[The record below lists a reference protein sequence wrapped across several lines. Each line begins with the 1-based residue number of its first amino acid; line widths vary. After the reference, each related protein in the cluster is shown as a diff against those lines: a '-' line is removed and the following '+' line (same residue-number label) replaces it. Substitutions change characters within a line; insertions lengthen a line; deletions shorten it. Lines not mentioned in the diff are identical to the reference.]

1 MDANRSK
8 RRKSKDNP
16 YTIFDEEGKLYV
28 TFKDGKGI
36 KHKIEVNNDVFNFFD
51 DSELHDVR
59 ELNEFDR
66 HIEHS
71 EQSENTLHKKIL
83 SKDVHF
89 EDIMISKMR
98 NGQLKKML
106 FCLTP
111 LQRERVILFYWE
123 RFSCPEI
130 AEMQGCTKQAV
141 SLSIR
146 RARKKLKKEILKNN
160 DFT

>member
-1 MDANRSK
+1 MNANRSK

-16 YTIFDEEGKLYV
+16 YTIFEEQGKLYV
-28 TFKDGKGI
+28 TFKDGQGI
-36 KHKIEVNNDVFNFFD
+36 KQKIEVNNDIFNFFD

>member
-1 MDANRSK
+1 MDANRPK

-16 YTIFDEEGKLYV
+16 YTIFEEQGKLYV
-28 TFKDGKGI
+28 TFKDGQGI
-36 KHKIEVNNDVFNFFD
+36 KQKIEVNNDIFNFFD

-89 EDIMISKMR
+89 EDIMMSKMR

-146 RARKKLKKEILKNN
+146 QAREKLKEKILNDE

>member
-1 MDANRSK
+1 MDANRPK

-16 YTIFDEEGKLYV
+16 YTIFEEQGKLYV
-28 TFKDGKGI
+28 AFKDGQGI
-36 KHKIEVNNDVFNFFD
+36 KQKIEVNNDIFNFFD

-89 EDIMISKMR
+89 EDIMMSKMR

-146 RARKKLKKEILKNN
+146 QAREKLKEKILNDE

>member
-1 MDANRSK
+1 MDANRPK

-16 YTIFDEEGKLYV
+16 YTIFEEQGKLYV
-28 TFKDGKGI
+28 TFKDGQGI
-36 KHKIEVNNDVFNFFD
+36 KQKIEVNNDIFNFFD

-83 SKDVHF
+83 SKHVHF

-123 RFSCPEI
+123 RFSSPEI

>member
-1 MDANRSK
+1 MDANRPK

-16 YTIFDEEGKLYV
+16 YTIFEEQGKLYV
-28 TFKDGKGI
+28 TFKDGQGI
-36 KHKIEVNNDVFNFFD
+36 KQKIEVNNDIFNFFD

-66 HIEHS
+66 RIEHS

>member
-36 KHKIEVNNDVFNFFD
+36 KHKIEVNNDIFNFFD

>member
-36 KHKIEVNNDVFNFFD
+36 KHKIEVNNDIFNFFD

-83 SKDVHF
+83 STDVHF

>member
-1 MDANRSK
+1 MDANRPK

-16 YTIFDEEGKLYV
+16 YTIFEEEGKLYV
-28 TFKDGKGI
+28 TFKDGQGI
-36 KHKIEVNNDVFNFFD
+36 KQKIEVNNDIFNFFD

-66 HIEHS
+66 HIE
-71 EQSENTLHKKIL
+71 QSENTLHKKTL
-83 SKDVHF
+83 SKDVNY
-89 EDIMISKMR
+89 EDIMISKIR

-146 RARKKLKKEILKNN
+146 QA
-160 DFT
+160 

>member
-28 TFKDGKGI
+28 AFKDGQGI
-36 KHKIEVNNDVFNFFD
+36 KQKIEVNNDIFNFFD
-51 DSELHDVR
+51 DSEVHDVR

-71 EQSENTLHKKIL
+71 EQSENTLHKKTL

>member
-36 KHKIEVNNDVFNFFD
+36 KQKIEVNNDIFNFFD

-71 EQSENTLHKKIL
+71 EQSENTLHKKTL

-89 EDIMISKMR
+89 EK
-98 NGQLKKML
+98 
-106 FCLTP
+106 
-111 LQRERVILFYWE
+111 IL
-123 RFSCPEI
+123 
-130 AEMQGCTKQAV
+130 
-141 SLSIR
+141 
-146 RARKKLKKEILKNN
+146 
-160 DFT
+160 

>member
-1 MDANRSK
+1 MDANRPK

-16 YTIFDEEGKLYV
+16 YTIFEEQGKLYV
-28 TFKDGKGI
+28 TFKDGQGI
-36 KHKIEVNNDVFNFFD
+36 KQKIEVNNDIFNFFD

-66 HIEHS
+66 RIEHS

-123 RFSCPEI
+123 RFSCLEI

>member
-1 MDANRSK
+1 MDANRPK

-16 YTIFDEEGKLYV
+16 YTIFEEQGKLYV
-28 TFKDGKGI
+28 TFKDGQGI
-36 KHKIEVNNDVFNFFD
+36 KQKIEVNNDIFNFFD

-66 HIEHS
+66 HTEHS
-71 EQSENTLHKKIL
+71 EQSDSTLNKKASAKNVL
-83 SKDVHF
+83 F
-89 EDIMISKMR
+89 EDMMMSKMIS
-98 NGQLKKML
+98 GQLKKML

-146 RARKKLKKEILKNN
+146 QAREKLKEKILNN
-160 DFT
+160 EDFS

>member
-1 MDANRSK
+1 MDANRPK

-16 YTIFDEEGKLYV
+16 YTIFEEQGKLYV
-28 TFKDGKGI
+28 TFKDGQGI
-36 KHKIEVNNDVFNFFD
+36 KQKIDVNNDIFNFFD

-83 SKDVHF
+83 SKHVHF
-89 EDIMISKMR
+89 EDIMIFKMR
-98 NGQLKKML
+98 NGQLNKML
-106 FCLTP
+106 LCLTP
-111 LQRERVILFYWE
+111 LQRERVMLFYWE
-123 RFSCPEI
+123 RLSCPEI
-130 AEMQGCTKQAV
+130 ADIQGCTKQAV

>member
-1 MDANRSK
+1 MDANRPK

-16 YTIFDEEGKLYV
+16 YTIFEEQGKLYV
-28 TFKDGKGI
+28 TFKDGQGI
-36 KHKIEVNNDVFNFFD
+36 KQKIEVNNDIFNFFD

-83 SKDVHF
+83 SKHVHF
-89 EDIMISKMR
+89 EDIMISKMI

>member
-1 MDANRSK
+1 MDANRPK

-16 YTIFDEEGKLYV
+16 YTIFEEQGKLYV
-28 TFKDGKGI
+28 TFKDGQGI
-36 KHKIEVNNDVFNFFD
+36 KQKIEVNNDIFNFFD

-71 EQSENTLHKKIL
+71 EESENTLHKKIL
-83 SKDVHF
+83 SKHVHF

>member
-36 KHKIEVNNDVFNFFD
+36 KHKIEVNNDIFNFFD

-146 RARKKLKKEILKNN
+146 RARKKLKEEILKNN

>member
-1 MDANRSK
+1 MDANRTK

-16 YTIFDEEGKLYV
+16 YTIFEEQGKLYV
-28 TFKDGKGI
+28 TFKDGQGI
-36 KHKIEVNNDVFNFFD
+36 KQKIEVNNDIFNFFD

-71 EQSENTLHKKIL
+71 EQSENTLHKKTL

>member
-36 KHKIEVNNDVFNFFD
+36 KHKIEVNNDIFNFFD
-51 DSELHDVR
+51 DNELHDVR

>member
-16 YTIFDEEGKLYV
+16 YTIFGEEGKLYV
-28 TFKDGKGI
+28 TFKVGKGI
-36 KHKIEVNNDVFNFFD
+36 KHKIEVNNDIFNFFD

>member
-36 KHKIEVNNDVFNFFD
+36 KQKIEVNNDIFNFFD

-71 EQSENTLHKKIL
+71 EQSENTLHKKTL

-89 EDIMISKMR
+89 EDIIISKMR

>member
-1 MDANRSK
+1 MNANRSK

-36 KHKIEVNNDVFNFFD
+36 KHKIEVNNDIFNFFD

>member
-36 KHKIEVNNDVFNFFD
+36 KHKIEVNNDIFNFFD

-83 SKDVHF
+83 SKDVHL

>member
-28 TFKDGKGI
+28 AFKDGQGI
-36 KHKIEVNNDVFNFFD
+36 KQKIEVNNDIFNFFD

>member
-1 MDANRSK
+1 MDNRPK
-8 RRKSKDNP
+8 RRKDKYNP
-16 YTIFDEEGKLYV
+16 YTLSIENQKYYISFNDSNNRFQKVELTREMFDCFDE
-28 TFKDGKGI
+28 F
-36 KHKIEVNNDVFNFFD
+36 
-51 DSELHDVR
+51 ELEDKSIM
-59 ELNEFDR
+59 NEYDR
-66 HIEHS
+66 HTEQS
-71 EQSENTLHKKIL
+71 EQSDSALNKKTSVNNI
-83 SKDVHF
+83 HF
-89 EDIMISKMR
+89 EDMMMSKMR

-146 RARKKLKKEILKNN
+146 QAREKLKEKILNDE

>member
-1 MDANRSK
+1 MDANRPK

-16 YTIFDEEGKLYV
+16 YTIFEEQGKLYV
-28 TFKDGKGI
+28 TFKDGQGI
-36 KHKIEVNNDVFNFFD
+36 KQKIEVNNDIFNFFD

-106 FCLTP
+106 LCLTP
-111 LQRERVILFYWE
+111 IQRERVMLFYWE
-123 RFSCPEI
+123 RLSCPEI
-130 AEMQGCTKQAV
+130 AEIQGCTKQAV

-146 RARKKLKKEILKNN
+146 RARKKLKKEILKNK

>member
-1 MDANRSK
+1 MDANRPK

-16 YTIFDEEGKLYV
+16 YTIFEEQGKLYV
-28 TFKDGKGI
+28 AFKVGQGI
-36 KHKIEVNNDVFNFFD
+36 KQKIEVNNDIFNFFD
-51 DSELHDVR
+51 DSELNDVR

-71 EQSENTLHKKIL
+71 EQSENTLHKKTL
-83 SKDVHF
+83 SKEVHF

-98 NGQLKKML
+98 NGQLKKLL

-146 RARKKLKKEILKNN
+146 QAREKLKEKILNN
-160 DFT
+160 EDFT

>member
-28 TFKDGKGI
+28 TFKDGQGI
-36 KHKIEVNNDVFNFFD
+36 KQKIEVNNDIFNFFD

-59 ELNEFDR
+59 EINEFDR

-71 EQSENTLHKKIL
+71 EQSENTLHKKTL

-111 LQRERVILFYWE
+111 LQRERVILFYLE

>member
-1 MDANRSK
+1 MDANRPK

-16 YTIFDEEGKLYV
+16 YTIFEEQGKLYV
-28 TFKDGKGI
+28 TFKDGQGI
-36 KHKIEVNNDVFNFFD
+36 KQKIEVNNDIFNFFD

>member
-1 MDANRSK
+1 MDANRPK

-16 YTIFDEEGKLYV
+16 YTIFEEQGKLYV
-28 TFKDGKGI
+28 TFKDGQGI
-36 KHKIEVNNDVFNFFD
+36 KQKIEVNNDIFNFFD

-83 SKDVHF
+83 SKHVHF
-89 EDIMISKMR
+89 EDIMIFKMR

>member
-36 KHKIEVNNDVFNFFD
+36 KHKIEVNNDIFNFFD

-111 LQRERVILFYWE
+111 LQRERVIFVLLGKVFLPRNRRNARVYKT
-123 RFSCPEI
+123 
-130 AEMQGCTKQAV
+130 G
-141 SLSIR
+141 SII
-146 RARKKLKKEILKNN
+146 KHQESKKEIEKRN
-160 DFT
+160 T